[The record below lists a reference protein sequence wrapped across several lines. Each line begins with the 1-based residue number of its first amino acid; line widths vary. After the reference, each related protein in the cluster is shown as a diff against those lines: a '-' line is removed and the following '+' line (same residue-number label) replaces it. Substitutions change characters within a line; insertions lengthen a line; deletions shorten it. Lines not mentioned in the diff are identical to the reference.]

1 MLRDSTSHPES
12 SLSSLQQSVGVFR
25 HYTNT
30 YDWAVFI
37 SAYATG
43 RWDPHRTPNPPNG
56 LGHSLSPQMR
66 MLGSGRKPEDDEND
80 EVEQNRTPTAN
91 TPSVTSSENVSPV
104 SNRLRER
111 NDLSSHAH
119 HQTNLDL
126 VPQSHRSP
134 SSFPSPSGASRASS
148 QLHSNSSH
156 LHTSSRMHI
165 FPNAPTLNAATLR
178 LAGTHVNIS
187 PLALPSPEHELTDPM
202 RAAGAPGRNILVTVP
217 GTVPE
222 DTALTLAASE
232 DGSPSDR
239 SLVITPGGT
248 TRRIRISQEQKKFW
262 KGTRDVD
269 RPLGTYGQFSASDSH
284 PIGSPLAKGKGKTVK
299 IHSPGFSNGDDDYF
313 TRGREFSAASSS
325 QDGGR
330 RTPKVDVGIADLEV
344 PSLSAYSFP
353 YPHDRA
359 QMVPHPSGT
368 MSVPVPAVT
377 NDTSSH
383 TDAIT
388 AISNPTDSDSS
399 IDGQL
404 VRRMA
409 LVRQSSAPLPV
420 GSEAMGALINAGQ
433 SPSMRAAKEEQL
445 FRELGYLLAPNPLDE
460 LERRRA
466 LYKFNIWNTGSDL
479 NFDRIAHLA
488 KLVFNTKGV
497 FISLLDGNEQCNDE
511 PMVILD
517 TLQDWRFA
525 NNPNVLN
532 APCIRFYAGAPL
544 RTQDGHNVGSLAV
557 IDDAPREE
565 FTPRHRHTLKEFA
578 AIAMREMELWR
589 DKIQLRIRD
598 RIQNSMEQF
607 SRECLEIDMEQQ
619 DPQSPQTSPE
629 STYEEQSSNPSL
641 SMSGSSM
648 ERVYDRAAKLV
659 QRTLDVEGVIVMDV
673 SHCEVLENMSGES
686 TVNVV
691 MHHGDPDVTETTTKS
706 LTADEYAK
714 LNVFFAKNPDGKI
727 SEGIVPQSFRLFL
740 PTTRIQYAL
749 TVPIYNIDKRPF
761 ALLCAYNASEHTKRF
776 RHTKT
781 SSVICLMNINQGV
794 IILSAVLKRRML
806 LADKAKSLFISNISH
821 ELRTPLHGILAAAE
835 LLGELDLNHTQLSFL
850 QTVQACGTSLVET
863 VNHVLDF
870 TKLSGNSKAGGVENV
885 IIPTKVDL
893 MQLVEDAV
901 DGCWIGH
908 CARTAI
914 MEDTGTGIGSVYS
927 PPREDESQTRK
938 HVEAV
943 IDIGPRLEGWVFKC
957 EKGGIRRVLM
967 NIFGNS
973 LKFTSNGFVHVILR
987 ELPPAEDDPP
997 NKIKVELAV
1006 HDTGK
1011 GISQNFLKNQLF
1023 HPFSQENPLQTGT
1036 GLGLAIVNSIVTSD
1050 SVGGKV
1056 DVWSEENVGT
1066 EIKITFPVEVVEADE
1081 VVEMG
1086 HLKLDDFNPSP
1097 TVSLVGFEDPHKG
1110 IRLMR
1115 SVLETYITNWWG
1127 LEILENH
1134 DGELGNIVILNEDV
1148 SLVVKATQ
1156 RHDTSRP
1163 FVVLSALRGNPTM
1176 MTAASDHE
1184 LIGGFCRII
1193 YKPGGPS
1200 RIRSVLRLCL
1210 HAMKIGSKSSHPP
1223 LFEERQVSNQSFVH
1237 NGALSVANTIV
1248 PRRYSEDSHFLTPRP
1263 SMSPRS
1269 TTAHPDGPSSW
1280 KKPTS
1285 TVAEEKTDLSDPDTN
1300 QPTITLDSGG
1310 TLLKSSIRSIDTQ
1323 RQKIRVLL
1331 IEDNGVLRGLL
1342 VKWLSKKG
1350 FYYRDAVDGRD
1361 GVNAYEKDG
1370 PFDVVLLDLSMPVL
1384 DGIGAT
1390 AEIRRIE
1397 SGFTAEFSH
1406 RRSRILALTGM
1417 SSLEDKRRA
1426 FDAGVDGYLVKP
1438 VLFSTLNDVFSKLGI
1453 S

>member
-1 MLRDSTSHPES
+1 MHRTLTSS
-12 SLSSLQQSVGVFR
+12 
-25 HYTNT
+25 

-37 SAYATG
+37 SAYSAG
-43 RWDPHRTPNPPNG
+43 RWDPHRTPNPPN
-56 LGHSLSPQMR
+56 SPQTHGGNE
-66 MLGSGRKPEDDEND
+66 L
-80 EVEQNRTPTAN
+80 EQDRTPTAH
-91 TPSVTSSENVSPV
+91 TPSVTSSDEVYPSSKRSRELNG
-104 SNRLRER
+104 SNTLHQPGPDATPQLHHSRPSIHSSSSTSR
-111 NDLSSHAH
+111 SSHPTSAFLGQIVPASATAAH
-119 HQTNLDL
+119 FA
-126 VPQSHRSP
+126 P
-134 SSFPSPSGASRASS
+134 SQLPGPLHSGSLHASS
-148 QLHSNSSH
+148 
-156 LHTSSRMHI
+156 SRPHD

-202 RAAGAPGRNILVTVP
+202 RTAGALGRNVMVTVP
-217 GTVPE
+217 G
-222 DTALTLAASE
+222 
-232 DGSPSDR
+232 SDSTN
-239 SLVITPGGT
+239 SLVTTPGGT
-248 TRRIRISQEQKKFW
+248 TRRIRISQELKKFW

-269 RPLGTYGQFSASDSH
+269 GPSGTYDQVDDYLSASDSYTN
-284 PIGSPLAKGKGKTVK
+284 GSPIPKSKTKSVK
-299 IHSPGFSNGDDDYF
+299 LQSPGLNNSTGHDDYF
-313 TRGREFSAASSS
+313 TRGRDDSNPAPHSISIPA
-325 QDGGR
+325 
-330 RTPKVDVGIADLEV
+330 
-344 PSLSAYSFP
+344 PSLSSLSLP
-353 YPHDRA
+353 YPYDRA
-359 QMVPHPSGT
+359 QMVTHSTGA
-368 MSVPVPAVT
+368 MSVPVPAT
-377 NDTSSH
+377 PNAPSSIFDSNPSE
-383 TDAIT
+383 TDAGD
-388 AISNPTDSDSS
+388 SPPT
-399 IDGQL
+399 
-404 VRRMA
+404 RRMA
-409 LVRQSSAPLPV
+409 LMRQSSAPLPV
-420 GSEAMGALINAGQ
+420 GSGSNSMLRGHMASLFNAGQ
-433 SPSMRAAKEEQL
+433 SSSVRAAKEEQM
-445 FRELGYLLAPNPLDE
+445 FRELGYLSAPNPPDE
-460 LERRRA
+460 MERRRA

-497 FISLLDGNEQCNDE
+497 FISLVDGTEQCDDE

-525 NNPNVLN
+525 NNPHVTN
-532 APCIRFYAGAPL
+532 APHVRFYAGAPL
-544 RTQDGHNVGSLAV
+544 RTQDGYNVGSLAV

-607 SRECLEIDMEQQ
+607 SRECLEIDMDQQ
-619 DPQSPQTSPE
+619 ETQSPQNSSESLSEVNKSPG
-629 STYEEQSSNPSL
+629 PSL

-648 ERVYDRAAKLV
+648 DRVYDRAAKLV

-686 TVNVV
+686 TINVV
-691 MHHGDPDVTETTTKS
+691 MHHGDPDVVETTTKS

-714 LNVFFAKNPDGKI
+714 LTAFFAKNPDGKV
-727 SEGIVPQSFRLFL
+727 SEGIVPPSFRLFL

-776 RHTKT
+776 VSR
-781 SSVICLMNINQGV
+781 V

-806 LADKAKSLFISNISH
+806 LADKAKGLFISNISH

-835 LLGELDLNHTQLSFL
+835 LLGESDLNHSQLSFL

-893 MQLVEDAV
+893 MQLVEEAV

-927 PPREDESQTRK
+927 PPKENENQSRK

-943 IDIGPRLEGWVFKC
+943 IDIGERREGWLLKC

-973 LKFTSNGFVHVILR
+973 LKFTSNGFVHVMLR
-987 ELPPAEDDPP
+987 QLPPIEGDPP
-997 NKIKVELAV
+997 NKIRVELAV

-1023 HPFSQENPLQTGT
+1023 HPFSQENPLQAGT

-1066 EIKITFPVEVVEADE
+1066 EIKITFPAEVAEADE

-1086 HLKLDDFNPSP
+1086 SLRLDDSDPPAS
-1097 TVSLVGFEDPHKG
+1097 VSLVGFENQHVG
-1110 IRLMR
+1110 TQLLR
-1115 SVLETYITNWWG
+1115 SVLKTYITAWC
-1127 LEILENH
+1127 LEVRETDNN
-1134 DGELGNIVILNEDV
+1134 ELGDIVILNEDV
-1148 SLVVKATQ
+1148 GPVLEATS

-1163 FVVLSALRGNPTM
+1163 FIILSALRGSATIM
-1176 MTAASDHE
+1176 SVASEHE
-1184 LIGGFCRII
+1184 RIGGFCRII
-1193 YKPGGPS
+1193 HKPGGPS
-1200 RIRSVLRLCL
+1200 RIRAVLRLCL
-1210 HAMKIGSKSSHPP
+1210 HALKIGSKGGRSPSIEDLISPQSSADS
-1223 LFEERQVSNQSFVH
+1223 LVS
-1237 NGALSVANTIV
+1237 LSVNSIV
-1248 PRRYSEDSHFLTPRP
+1248 PRRNSEDPHHLMPRP
-1263 SMSPRS
+1263 SMTPRS

-1280 KKPTS
+1280 KMDTS
-1285 TVAEEKTDLSDPDTN
+1285 PVSEEKPETPESEISE
-1300 QPTITLDSGG
+1300 PTITLDSGG
-1310 TLLKSSIRSIDTQ
+1310 TLLRSSIGSIDRKST
-1323 RQKIRVLL
+1323 KLKVLI
-1331 IEDNGVLRGLL
+1331 IEDNLILRGLL
-1342 VKWLSKKG
+1342 VKWLMKKG
-1350 FYYRDAVDGRD
+1350 FDYRDAVDGRD

-1390 AEIRRIE
+1390 AEIRKLE
-1397 SGFTAEFSH
+1397 STLPAGLAN

-1417 SSLEDKRRA
+1417 SSLEDKRKA

-1438 VLFSTLNDVFSKLGI
+1438 VPFSTLNEVFTKLGI

>member
-1 MLRDSTSHPES
+1 M
-12 SLSSLQQSVGVFR
+12 FR
-25 HYTNT
+25 NYTNT

-37 SAYATG
+37 SAYASG
-43 RWDPHRTPNPPNG
+43 RWDPHRTPNPPKG

-66 MLGSGRKPEDDEND
+66 ILGSGRKPEDDENE

-111 NDLSSHAH
+111 NDLSMRAH
-119 HQTNLDL
+119 HQTNSDL
-126 VPQSHRSP
+126 VPQLHRSP
-134 SSFPSPSGASRASS
+134 SSFPSPSGASRAPS
-148 QLHSNSSH
+148 QLHSNSSY
-156 LHTSSRMHI
+156 LHSSSSRTHI
-165 FPNAPTLNAATLR
+165 FPNASTLNAATLR

-222 DTALTLAASE
+222 DTDSALA
-232 DGSPSDR
+232 
-239 SLVITPGGT
+239 LVITPGGT

-284 PIGSPLAKGKGKTVK
+284 SIGSPLAKGKGKTVK
-299 IHSPGFSNGDDDYF
+299 IHSPGLNNGDDDYF

-330 RTPKVDVGIADLEV
+330 RTPKVNLGTADLEV

-353 YPHDRA
+353 YLHDRA

-368 MSVPVPAVT
+368 MSVPVPAMT
-377 NDTSSH
+377 NGTSSH

-399 IDGQL
+399 TDRQL
-404 VRRMA
+404 VRRMT

-420 GSEAMGALINAGQ
+420 DTLSSSASIEAMGALLNAGQ
-433 SPSMRAAKEEQL
+433 SPSMRAAKEEQM
-445 FRELGYLLAPNPLDE
+445 FRELGYLVAPNPLDE

-619 DPQSPQTSPE
+619 DLQSPQGSPG
-629 STYEEQSSNPSL
+629 SAYEEQSSNPSL

-776 RHTKT
+776 FFM
-781 SSVICLMNINQGV
+781 CV

-927 PPREDESQTRK
+927 PPKEDEGQTRK

-943 IDIGPRLEGWVFKC
+943 IDIGPRLEGWVLKC

-1115 SVLETYITNWWG
+1115 SVLKTYITNWWG

-1176 MTAASDHE
+1176 MSAASDHE

-1210 HAMKIGSKSSHPP
+1210 HAMKIGSKSSHPS

-1237 NGALSVANTIV
+1237 NGALSAANTIV
-1248 PRRYSEDSHFLTPRP
+1248 PRRYSEDLHFLTPRP

-1269 TTAHPDGPSSW
+1269 TTVHPNGPSSW
-1280 KKPTS
+1280 RMPTS
-1285 TVAEEKTDLSDPDTN
+1285 TVVEEKTDLSDPDTN
-1300 QPTITLDSGG
+1300 ESTITLDSGG

-1323 RQKIRVLL
+1323 HQRIRVLL

-1361 GVNAYEKDG
+1361 GVNAYEQDG

-1390 AEIRRIE
+1390 AEIRKIE

-1438 VLFSTLNDVFSKLGI
+1438 VLFSTLNEVFSKLGI